1 MIDYYETKT
10 NPITKKMVL
19 EAYKKVRE
27 NGGSAGVD
35 EQDLGS
41 YSKNLQRNL
50 YKLWNR
56 MTSGSYYPSCVK
68 EVKIPKK
75 SGGYRS
81 LGIPTVEDRIAQ
93 QVVKSYLEP
102 KVDETFHPDSFGYRP
117 GKSAH
122 DALELADKRCRE
134 FRWVLDLD
142 IKGFF
147 DNLDHDLLIKGLEYY
162 TKERW
167 VIMYVKRWLKA
178 GILSSDKVLLN
189 RTAGTPQGGVISPLL
204 ANIYLHITFDKWI
217 ERYYPHIRFE
227 RYCDDIIIHC
237 TSRVQAN
244 YIKKV
249 ITQRFRDCKLEL
261 NESKTHIV
269 YCKSQFRTERHKE
282 VSFDF
287 LGYTFRPRLWTTRQG
302 VKLFFTPC
310 MSQRA
315 KKAVRDKIRSLAL
328 YRFQVPIQ
336 ELAKT
341 LNPKLRGWINYYCK
355 FNKWSTS
362 SLWKW
367 VNLRIAK
374 WLKENR
380 GFAIKRAFNW
390 LKGVFKT
397 QPGLFAHWQLARP

>member
-19 EAYKKVRE
+19 EAYKKVRD

-35 EQDLGS
+35 QQGLEG
-41 YSKNLQRNL
+41 YAKNLQKNL

-56 MTSGSYYPSCVK
+56 LTSGSYFPSPVR

-75 SGGYRS
+75 SGGFRS

-102 KVDETFHPDSFGYRP
+102 LIDHTFHPDSYGYRP

-122 DALELADKRCRE
+122 HAIETADKRCRE
-134 FRWVLDLD
+134 FKWVLDVD

-147 DNLDHDLLIKGLEYY
+147 DNIDHELLIKGLERY
-162 TKERW
+162 TKEKW
-167 VIMYVKRWLKA
+167 VMMYVKRWLNA
-178 GILSSDKVLLN
+178 RILSSENVIMD
-189 RTAGTPQGGVISPLL
+189 RETGTPQGGVISPLL
-204 ANIYLHITFDKWI
+204 ANIYLHFTFDKWI
-217 ERYYPHIRFE
+217 EKHYPHIRFE

-237 TSRVQAN
+237 VSQSQTEF
-244 YIKKV
+244 IKRAIAK
-249 ITQRFRDCKLEL
+249 RFNECKLEL

-269 YCKSQFRTERHKE
+269 YCKNRFRKE
-282 VSFDF
+282 KFKKVSFDF
-287 LGYTFRPRLWTTRQG
+287 LGYTFRPRLWNAKSG
-302 VKLFFTPC
+302 LMLAFSPC
-310 MSQRA
+310 MSQQA
-315 KKAVRDKIRSLAL
+315 KKAVRNKIRGMAL

-355 FNKWSTS
+355 YNKWSTHG
-362 SLWKW
+362 LWTF
-367 VNLRIAK
+367 VNRRIAK
-374 WLKENR
+374 WLWENR
-380 GFAIKRAFNW
+380 KFPIRKAFRW
-390 LKGVFKT
+390 LHGVFKT
-397 QPGLFAHWQLARP
+397 QPNLFAHWELAHP

>member
-10 NPITKKMVL
+10 NPITKRMVL

-27 NGGSAGVD
+27 KGGSAGVD
-35 EQDLGS
+35 ERDLES
-41 YSKNLQRNL
+41 YSKCIQKNL
-50 YKLWNR
+50 YRLWNR
-56 MTSGSYYPSCVK
+56 LTSGSYFPSPVK

-75 SGGYRS
+75 DGGFRS

-93 QVVKSYLEP
+93 QVLKSYLEP
-102 KVDETFHPDSFGYRP
+102 MVEETFHPNSYGYRP
-117 GKSAH
+117 KKSAH
-122 DALELADKRCRE
+122 DALEMTEKRCCE

-162 TKERW
+162 TKEKW

-178 GILSSDKVLLN
+178 GILSSDKVLFN
-189 RTAGTPQGGVISPLL
+189 STAGTPQGGVISPLL
-204 ANIYLHITFDKWI
+204 ANIYLHFTFDKWL
-217 ERYYPHIRFE
+217 EKYHPYAPFE

-237 TSRVQAN
+237 KSQSQAE
-244 YIKKV
+244 YIKMIVTK
-249 ITQRFRDCKLEL
+249 RFKECKLEL
-261 NESKTHIV
+261 NKNKTHIV
-269 YCKSQFRTERHKE
+269 YCKNQHRKERHKK

-287 LGYTFRPRLWTTRQG
+287 LGYTFRPRLWKTKQG
-302 VKLFFTPC
+302 AKLFFTPC
-310 MSQRA
+310 MSLKA
-315 KKAVRDKIRSLAL
+315 KKNVRDKIRGLAL

-355 FNKWSTS
+355 YNKWSTQ
-362 SLWKW
+362 SLWQW
-367 VNLRIAK
+367 MNLRIVK

-380 GFAIKRAFNW
+380 GFAIKRAFKW
-390 LKGVFKT
+390 LRGVFKIR
-397 QPGLFAHWQLARP
+397 PDLFAHWQFARP